1 MITELEVS
9 VLQTPDRRMGSE
21 ITSRARLEEGGKRG
35 LLLHKLLVIRD
46 ILLCTP
52 ATLGKVRTQP
62 GIATFLNF

>member
-1 MITELEVS
+1 M
-9 VLQTPDRRMGSE
+9 
-21 ITSRARLEEGGKRG
+21 RLEEGGKRG